1 MLVSPLAD
9 HWVIEMSLPWRY
21 NSHRKIIFGEHLMKV
36 NRLADLQEYEAP
48 GHFDMKGFRLQGFDA
63 SDSKN
68 FWTGLSYFLPG
79 GGTTHAATPLEKVY
93 VGIEGNLTI
102 VTDDDETTLGHL
114 DSVYLAPNEGR
125 SIINR
130 TNKIA
135 SILVIMP
142 YPSED

>member
-1 MLVSPLAD
+1 
-9 HWVIEMSLPWRY
+9 
-21 NSHRKIIFGEHLMKV
+21 MKL
-36 NRLADLQEYEAP
+36 NRLADAQGYEAP
-48 GHFDMKGFRLQGFDA
+48 GHFDMKGLRLQGYDA

-79 GGTTHAATPLEKVY
+79 GGTTHTATPLEKVY

-102 VTDDDETTLGHL
+102 ITDDAETTLGHL
-114 DSVYLAPNEGR
+114 DSVYLEPNEGR

-135 SILVIMP
+135 SILVILP
-142 YPSED
+142 YPPSD

>member
-1 MLVSPLAD
+1 
-9 HWVIEMSLPWRY
+9 
-21 NSHRKIIFGEHLMKV
+21 MKV

-48 GHFDMKGFRLQGFDA
+48 GHFDMKGFRLQGFNA
-63 SDSKN
+63 SDAKN

-79 GGTTHAATPLEKVY
+79 GGTTHTATPLEKVY

-102 VTDDDETTLGHL
+102 VTDDEETTLGHL
-114 DSVYLAPNEGR
+114 DSIYLERNEGR

-135 SILVIMP
+135 PILVIMP
-142 YPSED
+142 YPPTD